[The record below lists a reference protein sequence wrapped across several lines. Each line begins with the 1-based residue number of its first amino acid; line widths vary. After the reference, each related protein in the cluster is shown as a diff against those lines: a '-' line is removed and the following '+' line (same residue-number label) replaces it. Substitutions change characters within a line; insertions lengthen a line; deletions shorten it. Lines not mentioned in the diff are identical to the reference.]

1 MSDPDAFG
9 DRMRAALARVED
21 ANRDA
26 VARVC
31 RLIVD
36 RWSSGGL
43 VYAAGAGHSTAAV
56 TEAFYRAGGLAFVRP
71 VYHPELFP
79 LNGAMASTLAERRS
93 GLAGEVLSRY
103 ALTELD
109 VVVVFSNSGINP
121 YPVELALG
129 ASAAGA
135 TVVAVTSVH
144 ASRAAPARAEHRLFE
159 LADETLD
166 TLVPPGD
173 ASWPPEAP
181 VTGALSS
188 LATVFVWNLVLAAT
202 LAEADA
208 RGLALPLWRSANAG
222 SEAPNGEVHDR
233 YLARIP
239 ELG

>member
-1 MSDPDAFG
+1 MSDPEAFG
-9 DRMRAALARVED
+9 ARMRAALARVED

-26 VARVC
+26 VVRVG

-36 RWSSGGL
+36 RWSAGGL

-71 VYHPELFP
+71 VYHRELFP
-79 LNGAMASTLAERRS
+79 LHGAMASTLAERRS
-93 GLAGEVLSRY
+93 GLAGEVLSQY

-121 YPVELALG
+121 YPVELAQG

-135 TVVAVTSVH
+135 TVVAVTSVQ
-144 ASRAAPARAEHRLFE
+144 ASRTAPARAGHRLFE
-159 LADETLD
+159 LADEVLD
-166 TLVPPGD
+166 TMVPPGD
-173 ASWPPEAP
+173 ASWPPESA

-202 LAEADA
+202 LAEAEA
-208 RGLALPLWRSANAG
+208 RGLVLPLWRSANTG
-222 SEAPNGEVHDR
+222 SDGANGEVHDR
-233 YLARIP
+233 YRPRIP